1 MNEESGDKTK
11 LYLIGGSVVALLV
24 LIGIVVLLY
33 SLGGA
38 DQSALERL
46 RDIAVIFIVLLGF
59 VAVVLLAGVTAA
71 LAYLV
76 FQVKDRVIPLL
87 EEVLATL
94 RRARGTVDF
103 VSEEAVRPIVS
114 AAGTIARVKAMA
126 NAAAGKDGKRR
137 S

>member
-1 MNEESGDKTK
+1 MNEESGGKTK
-11 LYLIGGSVVALLV
+11 LYLIGGSVIALLV
-24 LIGIVVLLY
+24 LVGIIVLLY

-46 RDIAVIFIVLLGF
+46 RDIAVIFIVLLGII
-59 VAVVLLAGVTAA
+59 AVVLLAGVTAA

-76 FQVKDRVIPLL
+76 FQVKDRVLPML

-94 RRARGTVDF
+94 KRARGTVDF

-126 NAAAGKDGKRR
+126 NAAAGKNDKRT
-137 S
+137 

>member
-1 MNEESGDKTK
+1 MNEDSGGRTK
-11 LYLIGGSVVALLV
+11 LYLIGGAVAAVLV
-24 LIGIVVLLY
+24 LVGIVVLLY

-46 RDIAVIFIVLLGF
+46 RDIAVIFVVLLG
-59 VAVVLLAGVTAA
+59 VVVVVLLAGVTAA
-71 LAYLV
+71 MTYLV

-87 EEVLATL
+87 EEVLTTL

-114 AAGTIARVKAMA
+114 AAGTLAKVKAMA
-126 NAAAGKDGKRR
+126 NAATGKDGKRK
-137 S
+137 